1 MHTIMRETLS
11 PQDYQA
17 ESDSL
22 DARLSN
28 EHLPASM
35 IQRLLRVFLRWGIVR
50 PWFCE
55 VGLELRS
62 CFDRIATLWRLRTVP
77 INSLGPQYGIDSSSG
92 RLTLCTRTRGRRLDT
107 HKFLQVGHRSPADLE
122 VYLAGWNA
130 GAKWADGNQRS
141 CTPDKQSGLFAC
153 MESPLTRASSRLGY

>member
-1 MHTIMRETLS
+1 MRTVIQEASKLS

-17 ESDSL
+17 ESDAL
-22 DARLSN
+22 DGRLSS
-28 EHLPASM
+28 EHRQASM
-35 IQRLLRVFLRWGIVR
+35 TQRLLRALLRSGVVR

-55 VGLELRS
+55 SMYEVRT
-62 CFDRIATLWRLRTVP
+62 CIARIGTLWRLRTVP
-77 INSLGPQYGIDSSSG
+77 INCLGPQFGIDSSTG

-130 GAKWADGNQRS
+130 GAKWEGENGHF
-141 CTPDKQSGLFAC
+141 CTPDKESGLFAC
-153 MESPLTRASSRLGY
+153 MEPPARTRV